1 MIYWQSDFDA
11 NGASDDDAKK
21 TITGILGDGVKGI
34 KKAAITAYYEKKPL
48 ETPRSEKDDDHQKA
62 T

>member
-21 TITGILGDGVKGI
+21 IITGILAEGVKGI
-34 KKAAITAYYEKKPL
+34 KKSAIEAWDKKHPG
-48 ETPRSEKDDDHQKA
+48 ESEPADDDDKD
-62 T
+62 